1 MPRVSFYKKIFLPV
15 SFLVFTLL
23 SANVSAAT
31 DEQAQLWYQMGYD
44 YSQKRL
50 NDEAFKWTIRAA
62 EAGHIVAQNNIG
74 LSYLHGLGV
83 KKDKNAAFKWFE
95 KSAKQ
100 GLSYAQS
107 ELAML
112 YYRQGNTAQAQKWW
126 QIAADSN
133 DEYAQFN
140 LASLFLEQNKLE
152 KALYWFEKA
161 RENRHPDAS
170 IALKKMSEARLPTYK
185 TKEKYEK

>member
-1 MPRVSFYKKIFLPV
+1 MADSR
-15 SFLVFTLL
+15 
-23 SANVSAAT
+23 T
-31 DEQAQLWYQMGYD
+31 DAWYRIAYE
-44 YSQKRL
+44 YSQQGR
-50 NDEAFKWTIRAA
+50 NTQAFKWMLKAA
-62 EAGHIVAQNNIG
+62 NVGHIAAQNNIG

-83 KKDKNAAFKWFE
+83 KKDAKKAFEWFK
-95 KSAKQ
+95 KSALQ

-126 QIAADSN
+126 QTAADSN